1 MKNRK
6 KMIMKAS
13 IISVIAFVIQGIL
26 TIIRTGLI
34 VKIYGSN
41 TNGVISLAQQIFNY
55 LVLLESG
62 LGAAYLYKMYKP
74 MAEKDL
80 NKVKSLYMGLTK
92 SLKKIAFIMFF
103 VMIIISIMYPLVMNK
118 GSLSYISITLI
129 LILLG
134 IRFILPYYFTINQK
148 NLLYIYEEKYIVDF
162 VDGLSN
168 SLILII
174 EIFLMK
180 YLKLNIMLV
189 LCIGIIGVILVN
201 YIYHLI
207 LKNRCADILKEN
219 AQPSFEGNSM
229 TKDILVHQISSV
241 VFSSTDNILLSIF
254 STLNNVTI
262 YSAYNTILTYPVS
275 LFNKIIDNLRAT
287 FGKKMVE
294 NEKQTIELFYETFS
308 LSVFASMIMASMF
321 YLLINQFITLWIGE
335 NFILNKYCV
344 AIWTLLFIHRILIPV
359 VYVLRDSKGLYKE
372 SKYYTLVQ
380 AITNLILSLILI
392 KPLGILGLLLG
403 TVIST
408 YIILIPANYLLISK
422 KILKTKFKLFFNLF
436 TVIIFVF
443 VAIFGLDALNNIIF
457 KGDEINWLNFIKMTI
472 VDGFIVS
479 VLSFSSLY
487 IINKNFRNLLKRFLP
502 NKLRKGSV

>member
-13 IISVIAFVIQGIL
+13 MISAIAFVLQGIL
-26 TIIRTGLI
+26 TIIRTGMI

-41 TNGVISLAQQIFNY
+41 VNGVISLAQQIFNY

-74 MAEKDL
+74 MAEKNL
-80 NKVKSLYMGLTK
+80 KKVKSLYLGLTK
-92 SLKKIAFIMFF
+92 SLKKIAIIMFF
-103 VMIIISIMYPLVMNK
+103 VMVFISIIYPSVMNK
-118 GSLSYISITLI
+118 DSLSYLSITFI

-162 VDGLSN
+162 IDGLS
-168 SLILII
+168 SSVILLLEII
-174 EIFLMK
+174 LMK
-180 YLKLNIMLV
+180 YVNLNIMLV
-189 LCIGIIGVILVN
+189 LCIGIIGIIIVN
-201 YIYHLI
+201 YIYYMI
-207 LKNRCADILKEN
+207 LKKRCGDILKED

-229 TKDILVHQISSV
+229 TKDILIHQVSSV
-241 VFSSTDNILLSIF
+241 IFSSTDNILLSIF

-294 NEKQTIELFYETFS
+294 NEEKTIELFYETFS
-308 LSVFASMIMASMF
+308 LSVFSSMIMAPMF
-321 YLLINQFITLWIGE
+321 YVLINKFIFLWIGKD
-335 NFILNKYCV
+335 FILNNYCV
-344 AIWTLLFIHRILIPV
+344 AIWTLLFIHRILIPT

-372 SKYYTLVQ
+372 SKYYTLIQ
-380 AITNLILSLILI
+380 AITNLIISLILI
-392 KPLGILGLLLG
+392 KPFGILGLLLG

-408 YIILIPANYLLISK
+408 YVILIPANYLLISK
-422 KILKTKFKLFFNLF
+422 KILKNKFQIFFNLF
-436 TVIIFVF
+436 TAIIFCF
-443 VAIFGLDALNNIIF
+443 IAILGLNIFNNFIF
-457 KGDEINWLNFIKMTI
+457 NNFENNWFNFIKMTMI
-472 VDGFIVS
+472 DGCIVS
-479 VLSFSSLY
+479 VLSFVFLY
-487 IINKNFRNLLKRFLP
+487 LINKNFRNLIKRFLP
-502 NKLRKGSV
+502 NK